1 MHMGH
6 LDGREEDRAMDEK
19 PQALHDAF
27 PEHAEKIKWLQL
39 QDPEF
44 KRKAD
49 EFHEL
54 SRAVHR
60 AEMKEEPTEEVAVI
74 EMRKRLDLLRDELYR
89 LIML

>member
-1 MHMGH
+1 M
-6 LDGREEDRAMDEK
+6 EDK
-19 PQALHDAF
+19 LQALHHEF
-27 PEHAEKIKWLQL
+27 PDYSEKILRL
-39 QDPEF
+39 HEQDPDF

-60 AEMKEEPTEEVAVI
+60 ARMREEPLEEAEEI
-74 EMRKRLDLLRDELYR
+74 ELLKRRDLVRDELYR

>member
-1 MHMGH
+1 
-6 LDGREEDRAMDEK
+6 MDEK
-19 PQALHDAF
+19 PQALHEAC
-27 PEHAEKIKWLQL
+27 PEHAEKIKRLQE

-44 KRKAD
+44 KRRAD

-60 AEMKEEPTEEVAVI
+60 SEMSEEPIEEVAVI
-74 EMRKRLDLLRDELYR
+74 ELRKRRDLAREELYR

>member
-1 MHMGH
+1 
-6 LDGREEDRAMDEK
+6 MDEK
-19 PQALHDAF
+19 PQALHDHF
-27 PEHAEKIKWLQL
+27 PEHAEKIKRLQE
-39 QDPEF
+39 QDPQF

-60 AEMKEEPTEEVAVI
+60 AEMQEEPTEEIAVS
-74 EMRKRLDLLRDELYR
+74 ELRKRRDVARDELYR

>member
-1 MHMGH
+1 MN
-6 LDGREEDRAMDEK
+6 DE
-19 PQALHDAF
+19 PQALHEAF
-27 PEHAEKIKWLQL
+27 PEHAEKIKRLQE

-49 EFHEL
+49 AFHEL

-60 AEMKEEPTEEVAVI
+60 AEMHEEPAEEVAVS
-74 EMRKRLDLLRDELYR
+74 ELRKRRDLAQDELMR